1 MAGWIGVDLDCTL
14 AEYHGWKGD
23 DEPPGKPI
31 PNMVERVKRW
41 LDKGKTV
48 KIFTARVD
56 GDTDGKQEKMIKEW
70 CKEHIGQ
77 ELEVTNVKTRHMY
90 ELWDDRA
97 ISVQRNTGRVLPQ
110 HIRTRDNYT
119 SWQNIEDEK

>member
-14 AEYHGWKGD
+14 AEYHGWKVA
-23 DEPPGKPI
+23 DEPIGKPI
-31 PNMVERVKRW
+31 RYMVERVKRW

-56 GDTDGKQEKMIKEW
+56 GDDGFQERKIKEW
-70 CKEHIGQ
+70 CKEHLGQ
-77 ELEVTNVKTRHMY
+77 ELEVTNVKTRSMY

-97 ISVQRNTGRVLPQ
+97 ITVQRNTGRVHPQ
-110 HIRTRDNYT
+110 HHRTRDNYST
-119 SWQNIEDEK
+119 WKNIEDEK

>member
-1 MAGWIGVDLDCTL
+1 MKGWIGVDLDCTL

-23 DEPPGKPI
+23 DEPIGKPI
-31 PNMVERVKRW
+31 PLMIDRVKFW

-56 GDTDGKQEKMIKEW
+56 GDDGKQVKLIKKW
-70 CKEHIGQ
+70 CKKHLGQ
-77 ELEVTNVKTRHMY
+77 ELEVTNVKTRYMY

-97 ISVQRNTGRVLPQ
+97 IGVQRNTGQLKKN
-110 HIRTRDNYT
+110 RTVDNYT
-119 SWQNIEDEK
+119 TWKNIEDEK

>member
-1 MAGWIGVDLDCTL
+1 MSGWIGVDLDCTL
-14 AEYHGWKGD
+14 AEYHGWKGK
-23 DEPPGKPI
+23 DEPIGEPI
-31 PNMVERVKRW
+31 PLMVERVKRW

-56 GDTDGKQEKMIKEW
+56 RDDGTQERMIKEW

-77 ELEVTNVKTRHMY
+77 ELEVTNVKTRGMY

-97 ISVQRNTGRVLPQ
+97 IGVQRNTGQVKRV
-110 HIRTRDNYT
+110 RTSDNYST
-119 SWQNIEDEK
+119 WKNIEDSK